1 MYKRNM
7 SQSAN
12 NFPNYVDQPLLP
24 APQEQ
29 PVVMDMQ
36 FYSNVAKMTVMW
48 CASSFGA
55 YLLNFLNK
63 YLEGTIFENNYV
75 EASAGIIAILVG
87 S

>member
-1 MYKRNM
+1 VP
-7 SQSAN
+7 S
-12 NFPNYVDQPLLP
+12 PE
-24 APQEQ
+24 EQ
-29 PVVMDMQ
+29 PVVMDMN
-36 FYSNVAKMTVMW
+36 FYANVAKMTVMW

-75 EASAGIIAILVG
+75 EASAGIIALLIG